1 MKLDHYW
8 RAIEMPRR
16 YWPVQTVIPSTLRF
30 TPSVDTKVAVSAKD
44 QDALL
49 VDLMKIDLRE
59 KRHVRILLASAPKD
73 DAAMTVAVNIVK
85 AALRR
90 QPQLVNGVSFL
101 NSACIDVHS
110 PRLKDLTFAVIYNVT
125 TDSMPSRISAVR
137 DFLTLIE
144 IPTIVVCGGTNPI
157 DFAEKTLRI
166 DIDYALYFRD
176 TSHCAAA
183 NDAKVVTK
191 VQTI

>member
-16 YWPVQTVIPSTLRF
+16 YWPVQVIIPCTMRF
-30 TPSVDTKVAVSAKD
+30 TPSVDAQTTVSAKD

-49 VDLMKIDLRE
+49 ANLMQIDLRE
-59 KRHVRILLASAPKD
+59 RRHVRIILASAPKD
-73 DAAMTVAVNIVK
+73 DAAMLVAVNIVK

-90 QPQLVNGVSFL
+90 QPQFVNGVSFL

-110 PRLKDLTFAVIYNVT
+110 PRLKDLTLAVIHNIT
-125 TDSMPSRISAVR
+125 TDSMPSRLCAVR

-157 DFAEKTLRI
+157 DFAEKNLRLCF
-166 DIDYALYFRD
+166 DYALFFRD

-183 NDAKVVTK
+183 NDAKGVTR